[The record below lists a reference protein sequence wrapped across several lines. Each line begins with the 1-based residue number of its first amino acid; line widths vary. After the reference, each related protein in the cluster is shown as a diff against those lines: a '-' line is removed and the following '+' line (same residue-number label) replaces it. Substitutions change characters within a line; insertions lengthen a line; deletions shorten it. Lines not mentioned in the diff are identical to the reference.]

1 MAPATKRASL
11 GDSSPAKVG
20 RPSKRP
26 RKVNLVPVVVNAL
39 EQADVLPADLR
50 TVFTSALPLVLNANK
65 ADRHGYENEVVA
77 QAEKALAVV
86 QADLEQ
92 KHAVALQNQNA
103 LIAPAEHAKRSSD
116 QEAAEAACKAI
127 SEKLEANKET
137 QFGARRSVHDAQ
149 TALKLAQKDAA
160 SSEKEMQALADKKT
174 NLSELLEKEF
184 QLVQETT
191 TATPEGKEAV
201 KKLSKVGKEFKFDET
216 LLQTLPH
223 TCKKEL
229 ANRTEFEVIMFATL
243 KTNIDRQ
250 IDGFT
255 QKLAEM
261 EPSKAEKL
269 SAVASAQN
277 VVEKAEVAL
286 AAASE
291 VLSASAAGTKEA
303 TKEKAKADEHFYQI
317 WGDMKVVCDLQD
329 GLAREV
335 KNFKETVAAAFQQ
348 LKEREPEPEEPEH
361 VEAEHAEEEAAEEEQ
376 EAEAAVEE
384 AAH

>member
-1 MAPATKRASL
+1 M
-11 GDSSPAKVG
+11 GDSSPQRIG
-20 RPSKRP
+20 RPPKKP
-26 RKVNLVPVVVNAL
+26 RKVDPVPLVVNAL
-39 EQADVLPADLR
+39 EQSDVLPADLR
-50 TVFTSALPLVLNANK
+50 TVFTAALPIILNANK
-65 ADRHGYENEVVA
+65 ADRHAYENEVVA
-77 QAEKALAVV
+77 QAEEALAAV

-92 KHAVALQNQNA
+92 KHAVALQNQNV

-116 QEAAEAACKAI
+116 KEAAETACKAI

-137 QFGARRSVHDAQ
+137 QFGARRAVHDAQ
-149 TALKLAQKDAA
+149 SALKAAQKDAA
-160 SSEKEMQALADKKT
+160 ASEKEMQALADKKT

-184 QLVQETT
+184 KLVQETT

-216 LLQTLPH
+216 LLQTLPL

-269 SAVASAQN
+269 TAVASAQN
-277 VVEKAEVAL
+277 VVEKAEAAL

-303 TKEKAKADEHFYQI
+303 TKEVAKANDHFYKI
-317 WGDMKVVCDLQD
+317 WGDMKEVCDLQD

-335 KNFKETVAAAFQQ
+335 KNFKESVITAFQQ
-348 LKEREPEPEEPEH
+348 LKEREPEPEEPEP
-361 VEAEHAEEEAAEEEQ
+361 VEAEHVEEEKAAEAE